1 MERKNMWEHYTE
13 EQERELEELAVRYR
27 KCLDQSKTERECV
40 TLSIAMAEENGYQN
54 IEDCIREGVTLKA
67 GDKVYAQ
74 YMKKTLVLFH
84 IGTKPLTEGMNIL
97 GAHVDSPRLDVKQNP
112 LYEDTQMA
120 YLDTH
125 YYGGVKKY
133 QWVTIPLAIH
143 GVVVKKDGTVVP
155 VVIGEKEDDP
165 VFVISDLL
173 IHLSQDQ
180 LEKKA
185 RIVIEGEGLDLL
197 VGTKPVKNADKD
209 EKEKVRAWVV
219 CYLKEAYDIE
229 EEDFLSAELEIVPS
243 GKSRD
248 CGFDRS
254 MILGYGQDDKVCALT
269 SLFAMLEAENPE
281 RTGCCILADKEE
293 IGNMG
298 ATGMQSSF
306 FEDMVAEVLALT
318 GEDSPVKVRRAL
330 RNSCMLSSDVSAAY
344 DPLYPEVFE
353 KKNIFGDRS
362 IRNCRGL
369 WLSDKDQK
377 RKIQIAILKI
387 E

>member
-1 MERKNMWEHYTE
+1 M
-13 EQERELEELAVRYR
+13 
-27 KCLDQSKTERECV
+27 
-40 TLSIAMAEENGYQN
+40 
-54 IEDCIREGVTLKA
+54 TLKA

-209 EKEKVRAWVV
+209 EKEKVRRVGS
-219 CYLKEAYDIE
+219 L
-229 EEDFLSAELEIVPS
+229 LSE
-243 GKSRD
+243 
-248 CGFDRS
+248 RS
-254 MILGYGQDDKVCALT
+254 L
-269 SLFAMLEAENPE
+269 
-281 RTGCCILADKEE
+281 
-293 IGNMG
+293 
-298 ATGMQSSF
+298 
-306 FEDMVAEVLALT
+306 
-318 GEDSPVKVRRAL
+318 
-330 RNSCMLSSDVSAAY
+330 
-344 DPLYPEVFE
+344 
-353 KKNIFGDRS
+353 
-362 IRNCRGL
+362 
-369 WLSDKDQK
+369 
-377 RKIQIAILKI
+377 
-387 E
+387 